1 MARTDISMTLEE
13 IDAFLATGRNLQV
26 ATKGLD
32 GWPHVTTLW
41 YTMRNGLITFRSFR
55 RSQRIVNL
63 GRDPRLTV
71 LVETGDTYENLR
83 GVMVKGTAELSDDRQ
98 EVLKVYG
105 AVAAKYQFD
114 GTALDPEAAEAL
126 FGARAA
132 KNTVVTVHPDR
143 IASWDHRRLG
153 GAY

>member
-1 MARTDISMTLEE
+1 MARTDISMTPEE
-13 IDAFLATGRNLQV
+13 VDAFLAAGWNLQV
-26 ATKGLD
+26 ATIGID

-41 YTMRNGLITFRSFR
+41 YTIRSGLITFRSFR

-71 LVETGDTYENLR
+71 LVEAGDTYENLR
-83 GVMVKGTAELSDDRQ
+83 GVMVKGHAELSDDRQ
-98 EVLKVYG
+98 EVLEVYG

-114 GTALDPEAAEAL
+114 GAALDPEAVETL

-132 KNTVVTVHPDR
+132 KNTVVTLHPDR
-143 IASWDHRRLG
+143 IASWDHRKLD